1 MVREIERDKMTA
13 HKMVDLACDEC
24 GNYYDNPH
32 GSAGFARETAK
43 ADGWAY
49 RKGKDICYKC
59 LHPEEH
65 D

>member
-1 MVREIERDKMTA
+1 MTA
-13 HKMVDLACDEC
+13 HKMVDLTCDEC
-24 GNYYDNPH
+24 GNDYNNPH

-59 LHPEEH
+59 LHPDEH